1 MMVCT
6 ELVDKQRLY
15 NQMYRVREIRQL
27 QEEIDNIALTLG
39 SPSGVKLSDMPRSQN
54 PFDKVGS
61 LIARKIEKEK
71 KMNKLIKMAQEE
83 KIVLESVIENISS
96 LPENPKGP
104 MNSVLQ
110 DILRYRYIDDY
121 PWKEII
127 SLLFPDNED
136 TFVDMTESNMR
147 KLHKWNGQ
155 ALVKF
160 MKCQRGKG

>member
-6 ELVDKQRLY
+6 ELVEKQRLY

-27 QEEIDNIALTLG
+27 QEEIDNIALALG

-61 LIARKIEKEK
+61 LISRKIEKEK
-71 KMNKLIKMAQEE
+71 KMNKLIKKAQEE

-127 SLLFPDNED
+127 NLLFPDNED
-136 TFVDMTESNMR
+136 AFIDMTESNMR

-160 MKCQRGKG
+160 IKCQR

>member
-6 ELVDKQRLY
+6 ELVEKQRLY

-27 QEEIDNIALTLG
+27 QEEIDNIALVLG

-54 PFDKVGS
+54 PFDKVGN
-61 LIARKIEKEK
+61 LISRKIEKEK
-71 KMNKLIKMAQEE
+71 KMNKLIKKAQEE
-83 KIVLESVIENISS
+83 KIVLESIIENISS

-127 SLLFPDNED
+127 NLLFPDNED
-136 TFVDMTESNMR
+136 AFIDMTESNMR

-160 MKCQRGKG
+160 IKCQR